1 MIYATIA
8 LMLFIGVVIMA
19 ELREN
24 KTYRKPSGLDPVA
37 VRRLV
42 GQNNS
47 RDRIIP
53 SRQNPFHGHSVES

>member
-8 LMLFIGVVIMA
+8 LVLFIGVVTMA

-37 VRRLV
+37 VRRLIR
-42 GQNNS
+42 QNNS
-47 RDRIIP
+47 RDRFIP
-53 SRQNPFHGHSVES
+53 PSQNAVHGHSVES